1 MKFLN
6 ILAAIFVLTILFG
19 CETTPS
25 DYSNTSPE
33 FDLKQFFTGD
43 LKGWGLV
50 SDYRG
55 KVTQRFTVDMEGS
68 WNGDKGELY
77 ELFSFQNGDTQ
88 ERTWILEK
96 KENGINI
103 GTAND
108 VIGEAVGQQNG
119 YAFYWEY
126 DLLINTETRNLKV
139 QLQDWLYQINQDAII
154 SKAKIKKFGFPVGEV
169 IVFILREEKAS

>member
-1 MKFLN
+1 MKLLN
-6 ILAAIFVLTILFG
+6 ILVAIVVLTTLFG
-19 CETTPS
+19 CGTTPS

-55 KVTQRFTVDMEGS
+55 KVTQRFTVDMKGS

-119 YAFYWEY
+119 YAFYGFANIFGSVLVCLGAIY
-126 DLLINTETRNLKV
+126 IGM
-139 QLQDWLYQINQDAII
+139 QLGKYFA
-154 SKAKIKKFGFPVGEV
+154 
-169 IVFILREEKAS
+169 